1 MAKKATSMREIIDK
15 NDVTPMTNVNG
26 TPVVTFEQ
34 QRDMAQEAIRDKV
47 DLGIRKLNPDGSIA
61 KSLVTTAAI
70 NEDRFY
76 DNRFKLVTDGE
87 EKYMYLVTAQTTDGY
102 RVISE
107 QTTGR
112 VAFKQIPAYVFKRS
126 GSTLKYV
133 RTEMVSDTD
142 FIASFTGKLNQE
154 AMAIVLPLLPAETGI
169 AEANLPI

>member
-1 MAKKATSMREIIDK
+1 MARKTASMKEIIDK

-34 QRDMAQEAIRDKV
+34 QRDMAQDAIRDKI
-47 DLGIRKLNPDGSIA
+47 DLGVRKLNPDGSIA
-61 KSLVTTAAI
+61 RSLVTTAAI

-76 DNRFKLVTDGE
+76 DNRFKLVAEGD

-102 RVISE
+102 RVITE
-107 QTTGR
+107 QATGR
-112 VAFKQIPAYVFKRS
+112 VAFKQIPAYVFKRD
-126 GSTLKYV
+126 GSHLKYV
-133 RTEMVSDTD
+133 KTEMVSDTD

-154 AMAIVLPLLPAETGI
+154 AMALVLPLLPTETGI